1 MDFLNAM
8 ASTDP
13 AQTGG
18 GFATFLPFIL
28 IFAIIYFF
36 MIRPQSKRQREK
48 QQMLDALKKGDKVV
62 TIGGIHGTIA
72 GLKDKGKV
80 IVLKVDKNVE
90 LTVSRSG
97 IAGLVDKVSDEDT
110 IAAQA

>member
-1 MDFLNAM
+1 MEFLNAM
-8 ASTDP
+8 TNPDA
-13 AQTGG
+13 AQGGG

-48 QQMLDALKKGDKVV
+48 QQMHEALKKGDKVI
-62 TIGGIHGTIA
+62 TIGGIHGSIA
-72 GLKDKGKV
+72 GLKDKGNI

-90 LTVSRSG
+90 LTLSKSA
-97 IAGLVDKVSDEDT
+97 IAGLAEKVTDEDT